1 MSKPRE
7 GVSSGH
13 LRTPLKRARG
23 LGSAKSGTGH
33 FLWQRI
39 TAIALALLGA
49 YLVGLVLTLGGADF
63 LRARALVAQ
72 PFNATV
78 LAAFLIAGFWHAKLG
93 LQVVIEDY
101 IHTPLA
107 AGLAHLANI
116 IVCALAAV
124 AGVLAVV
131 RITLGA

>member
-1 MSKPRE
+1 MSTSDKGAP
-7 GVSSGH
+7 VQF
-13 LRTPLKRARG
+13 RTPLKRARG
-23 LGSAKSGTGH
+23 LGSAKTGTGH
-33 FLWQRI
+33 FLWQRV

-49 YLVGLVLTLGGADF
+49 YLIGLLLTLGGADF

-78 LAAFLIAGFWHAKLG
+78 LAAFIVAAFWHAKLG

-101 IHTPLA
+101 VHTPLT
-107 AGLAHLANI
+107 AGIAHLANI
-116 IVCALAAV
+116 FVCALAAV
-124 AGVLAVV
+124 AGVLAVI

>member
-1 MSKPRE
+1 MNAKQF
-7 GVSSGH
+7 
-13 LRTPLKRARG
+13 RTPLKRARG
-23 LGSAKSGTGH
+23 LGSAKTGTGH

-39 TAIALALLGA
+39 TAIVVALLGA
-49 YLVGLVLTLGGADF
+49 YLIGLLLTLGGADF
-63 LRARALVAQ
+63 FRARTLVSQ

-78 LAAFLIAGFWHAKLG
+78 LAGFIVAAFWHAKLG

-101 IHTPLA
+101 VHTPLA
-107 AGLAHLANI
+107 AGIAHLANI
-116 IVCALAAV
+116 IVCALAAL